1 MTCFAF
7 TPPRDEQSWDNQR
20 QLGTKKKGKDYQCQP
35 RSRSDYG
42 SLHPALQKAP
52 ETAMTKPTASIVIGK
67 PLKILVL
74 ITFQGSTLADSDFL
88 SPVFPLNFNR
98 AAPAT
103 DALRP
108 KIHIGGQ
115 PRSFWLGMCRTPSQT
130 PAAAQVSI
138 LHQWKAVGI
147 MCFCSYTHTHLPVY
161 ICIYLS
167 SVYIIW
173 PAIIYRHRKAW
184 IYIDNTCSDSTD

>member
-20 QLGTKKKGKDYQCQP
+20 QLETKKKGKDYQCQP

-103 DALRP
+103 DALRLR
-108 KIHIGGQ
+108 IHTGCQ
-115 PRSFWLGMCRTPSQT
+115 PQSFELGM
-130 PAAAQVSI
+130 
-138 LHQWKAVGI
+138 WKNPI
-147 MCFCSYTHTHLPVY
+147 PDPCSCSGVYTTSVE
-161 ICIYLS
+161 S
-167 SVYIIW
+167 SRYYVLL
-173 PAIIYRHRKAW
+173 
-184 IYIDNTCSDSTD
+184 